1 MAARTRPPTT
11 RRDQLAPRTT
21 GLVAIE
27 TLAREAGVHPEM
39 VRRFVRL
46 GLLDPRGG
54 TRSAPLFRVQDAYL
68 LARAMR
74 LRRDLGVNYA
84 GAVLATE
91 LLARIEELE
100 QRSRGGAP
108 THTEHE
114 VIAWTRTVSP

>member
-1 MAARTRPPTT
+1 
-11 RRDQLAPRTT
+11 
-21 GLVAIE
+21 VAVE
-27 TLAREAGVHPEM
+27 KLARDAGVHPDI
-39 VRRFVRL
+39 VRRFAQL
-46 GLLDPRGG
+46 GLLEPRGG
-54 TRSAPLFRVQDAYL
+54 TPAAPLFRPQDAL
-68 LARAMR
+68 LIARAMR

-100 QRSRGGAP
+100 QRSRAGAP

>member
-27 TLAREAGVHPEM
+27 TLAREAGVHPEI

-54 TRSAPLFRVQDAYL
+54 TPSAPLFRVQDAYL
-68 LARAMR
+68 IARAMR

-84 GAVLATE
+84 GAVLASQ
-91 LLARIEELE
+91 LLARIDDLE
-100 QRSRGGAP
+100 RQLRVRTP
-108 THTEHE
+108 TPNE
-114 VIAWTRTVSP
+114 VIAWTRTVSR